1 MTMRYYVLALLLTL
15 TGVLGLVEWSPLL
28 GVLRLTTIDSFVH
41 LVSGVCL
48 GFAATQGLGTMR
60 LWGKIVGF
68 GYLALAI
75 AGFLMDA
82 GGVAWLHLGVAAICL
97 YHALLA
103 PPTL

>member
-1 MTMRYYVLALLLTL
+1 MNIRYYVLSALLTL
-15 TGVLGLVEWSPLL
+15 TGVLGLAAWSPLL
-28 GVLRLTTIDSFVH
+28 GVVRLTTVDSLVH
-41 LVSGVCL
+41 LVSGLCL
-48 GFAATQGLGTMR
+48 GYAATQGLGPMR

-75 AGFLMDA
+75 AGFVMDA